1 MTPKEKA
8 DELCKKMLYQIEW
21 NAQPSTVK
29 GVTKQCALIAVDE
42 IINSEPRYPFNV
54 DWDDCGATHQYYYK
68 AQMEEALNYW
78 QQVKQEI
85 QNL

>member
-42 IINSEPRYPFNV
+42 IINSEPRYPSNV
-54 DWDDCGATHQYYYK
+54 DWDDCGAAHQYWYE
-68 AQMEEALNYW
+68 AQKEEALEFW
-78 QQVKQEI
+78 EEVKQEI
-85 QNL
+85 ERL

>member
-42 IINSEPRYPFNV
+42 ILKVAFYSTDKIYN
-54 DWDDCGATHQYYYK
+54 YYI
-68 AQMEEALNYW
+68 EVE
-78 QQVKQEI
+78 QEI
-85 QNL
+85 ERL

>member
-42 IINSEPRYPFNV
+42 IINSEPRYPSNV
-54 DWDDCGATHQYYYK
+54 DWDDCGATHQYYYE

-78 QQVKQEI
+78 KEVKQEI